1 MPVQKNDQSLI
12 NDSTPLT
19 VDGRPNRLKHT
30 RGYLCGAMDRVA
42 DGGTEWRIQLQWE
55 LAALEIYWLDPT
67 HKPIDIGIED
77 SETRAYANEM
87 KKHGSYETIIPQ
99 LKLIRCVD
107 LRMVDINDFLVVN
120 VDTRNHACG
129 TYEELFLANRQKKPV
144 IVRVEQ
150 GKENAPNWLFAT
162 LPHEM
167 IFSTWEEVHQ
177 YLRHIAYD
185 PVIKHFNRWMFFNF
199 DMCRK
204 FNPDGTER
212 K

>member
-1 MPVQKNDQSLI
+1 
-12 NDSTPLT
+12 
-19 VDGRPNRLKHT
+19 
-30 RGYLCGAMDRVA
+30 MDRVA
-42 DGGTEWRIQLQWE
+42 DGGEGWRIQLQRE
-55 LAALEIYWLDPT
+55 LANLEVYWLDPT

-87 KKHGSYETIIPQ
+87 KRHGNYEAIIPQ
-99 LKLIRCVD
+99 IKIIRCVD
-107 LRMVDINDFLVVN
+107 LRMVDLSDFLVVN
-120 VDTRNHACG
+120 ICVENHACG

-144 IVRVEQ
+144 IVHVEQ

-167 IFSTWEEVHQ
+167 IFSTWQEVHQ
-177 YLRHIAYD
+177 YLRHIAHD
-185 PVIKHFNRWMFFNF
+185 PVIKHFNRWMFMNY
-199 DMCRK
+199 DLCRK